1 MTLKLRTKQGKT
13 TYKLAMGSFNTPHRE
28 AAGDTQAE
36 RAISIARED
45 FIQKFSVV
53 MTKRYDSLVDESKFC
68 ALVRNIFNFLNLKIL
83 REFFQLT
90 PTKNCIG
97 LFTYEQLP
105 LRMTTRKVDRSGV
118 SSGSGLQASSSTEVS
133 FEVA

>member
-13 TYKLAMGSFNTPHRE
+13 TYKLAVGSFNTPHRE
-28 AAGDTQAE
+28 TAGDTQAE

-45 FIQKFSVV
+45 FIKKFGVV
-53 MTKRYDSLVDESKFC
+53 VTKRYNSLVDESKFC
-68 ALVRNIFNFLNLKIL
+68 TLIRNIFYFLNLKIL

-97 LFTYEQLP
+97 FFYI
-105 LRMTTRKVDRSGV
+105 
-118 SSGSGLQASSSTEVS
+118 
-133 FEVA
+133 